1 MESIVENQQLA
12 ETKDKKYFYH
22 NIKFFILFTLPVAY
36 MAIIGAVIVHEIIGH
51 GMITHFLG
59 GEFVGFGILIDGMGW
74 VAIEAGTMLPLKQV
88 IVLSAGAFFTNL
100 FSILFFVL
108 SIKMKKY
115 YLLSLTFLFFAFS
128 FLMDGI
134 PYFFWDAIYQGGI
147 GDISQILVQY
157 PNEGL
162 RIIIILFTGVVGIVG
177 IFLFNYLFMKQINL
191 WLGSKG
197 KPTCKERIVS
207 ASVVF
212 IIQTLAWMSF
222 DWYQLIPVPGTGVLP
237 VMVPILITLLI
248 LIFLVLF
255 RKPEGM
261 QELVRKPIRWKA
273 PIFISW
279 ILCITLIAVII
290 IWLQYGVAL

>member
-1 MESIVENQQLA
+1 MESIVGNQQVA

-22 NIKFFILFTLPVAY
+22 NMRLFILFTLPIAY
-36 MAIIGAVIVHEIIGH
+36 LAIIGAVIVHEIMGH

-59 GEFVGFGILIDGMGW
+59 GKFVGFGILIDGMGW
-74 VAIEAGTMLPLKQV
+74 VAIELGTMLPLKQV
-88 IVLSAGAFFTNL
+88 IVLSAGAFFTNI

-115 YLLSLTFLFFAFS
+115 YLLSLTFLYFSFS

-147 GDISQILVQY
+147 GDISQILAQY

-162 RIIIILFTGVVGIVG
+162 RIIIIIFTGVVGIVG
-177 IFLFNYLFMKQINL
+177 IFLFNYLFMKQITL

-197 KPTCKERIVS
+197 KPTRKERIVS
-207 ASVVF
+207 ASVAF

-237 VMVPILITLLI
+237 VMVPILITLLM
-248 LIFLVLF
+248 LIFLILIH
-255 RKPEGM
+255 KPEAM
-261 QELVRKPIRWKA
+261 QEVARKPIRWKTS
-273 PIFISW
+273 IIISW
-279 ILCITLIAVII
+279 ILCIIMIVVII
-290 IWLQYGVAL
+290 IWLQFGVAF